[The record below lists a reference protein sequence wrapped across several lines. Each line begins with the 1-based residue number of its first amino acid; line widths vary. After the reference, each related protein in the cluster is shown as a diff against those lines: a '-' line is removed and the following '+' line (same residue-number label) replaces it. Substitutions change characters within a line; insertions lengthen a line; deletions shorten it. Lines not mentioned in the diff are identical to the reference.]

1 MRKRDKMKIIY
12 DILKVIH
19 DKNNQILHT
28 HILYKAN
35 LSYPILQQYLEEL
48 IFKKLVVE
56 QSVENK
62 RIYSL
67 TDKGFEFLQ
76 KYSVI
81 TNFMK
86 VFDLEEPIAVYKE
99 NIG

>member
-1 MRKRDKMKIIY
+1 MRKRDKIKIIY

-19 DKNNQILHT
+19 DKNNQMLHT

-48 IFKKLVVE
+48 MFKNLVIE
-56 QSVENK
+56 QSVDNK

-67 TDKGFEFLQ
+67 TDKGFDFLQ
-76 KYSVI
+76 RYSVV

-86 VFDLEEPIAVYKE
+86 VFDLEEPVTVYKE
-99 NIG
+99 SVG